1 MEKTARNLSI
11 EPFSPEVTVVAFGI
25 VQHHGEDTKKVAEQ
39 LIQDGM
45 GLHDLPIV
53 RAIRLGS
60 RDSKPGL
67 LKIELPSKDDKIKVL
82 QNKSALQ
89 KVSGYSRVYIRSS
102 QTHAERL
109 IQLNFKTI
117 LNEMPNGGEYRVTG
131 NGRLVRKQQ
140 VFEEQTDRNRT
151 REDGGVSDGKLT
163 ELSNVKSRDK
173 LQSFSNQ
180 LETVQPQH
188 PGSVRSNTPGASRPV
203 ALAMHGALSSPV
215 QFNQMSQV
223 QPQLRESQFIN
234 QVAHAQPISGWNEP
248 ESQGHGNY
256 MSQPIMPGED
266 HHMMQYQ
273 QSPASFGQNPQF
285 AIPKSAT

>member
-1 MEKTARNLSI
+1 MKCLTEGN
-11 EPFSPEVTVVAFGI
+11 
-25 VQHHGEDTKKVAEQ
+25 
-39 LIQDGM
+39 
-45 GLHDLPIV
+45 
-53 RAIRLGS
+53 
-60 RDSKPGL
+60 
-67 LKIELPSKDDKIKVL
+67 
-82 QNKSALQ
+82 
-89 KVSGYSRVYIRSS
+89 
-102 QTHAERL
+102 
-109 IQLNFKTI
+109 
-117 LNEMPNGGEYRVTG
+117 RVTG

-180 LETVQPQH
+180 LETVQPQQ

-234 QVAHAQPISGWNEP
+234 QVAHAQPISGWNQP

-273 QSPASFGQNPQF
+273 QSPASFDQNPQF